1 MSLRDRYITYQL
13 DNMDSDSI
21 YQLAYDLL
29 LDGYS
34 DSTDDDIRDEIVEN
48 YDEQT
53 LKDLDSTPQKTL
65 YDEVVEYYRQP
76 NSFIKWI
83 TTSTKKKHP

>member
-1 MSLRDRYITYQL
+1 MSLKDLYITYQL

-29 LDGYS
+29 LDAYS
-34 DSTDDDIRDEIVEN
+34 DYSDNDLRDEIVDN

-53 LKDLDSTPQKTL
+53 LRDLDST
-65 YDEVVEYYRQP
+65 V
-76 NSFIKWI
+76 
-83 TTSTKKKHP
+83 